1 MDVPTNV
8 SCRPGFS
15 SSSYR
20 FHVKSTPLSHS
31 TVLGKVNFSDCS
43 GKTDAFYETD
53 VAHILVASDG
63 TLVVNRQMKHHNQ
76 VKSFTVHAWDSEGK
90 KFSTN
95 ITLVDHGRRLLYS
108 RGHVHSGHHNTELES
123 PKISSLPVLTFPKFN
138 SGLSRHKRAWVIPPM
153 NVAENLRGP
162 FPLQLVQIKSSRDK
176 EITVF
181 YSITGQGA
189 DRPPLGIFTIKREDG
204 WVSVT
209 VPLDREEYAD
219 YTLKC
224 YAVSQNGESVEEPM
238 DIIIRV
244 IDQNDNRPRF
254 TQKVFEGSVLE
265 GVPPGTPVM
274 NVTATDADDPNT
286 ENAILGYSILNQEPG
301 EMFIIHRQTGVI
313 SVVTTGLD
321 RESVNKYTLTIQV
334 ADMEGEGL
342 SATSTAIITI
352 KDQNDNPPLFISKTY
367 TANVTENVV
376 DFEILQLS
384 VTDKDEPHSPNWR
397 AVYRI
402 VKGNEGGFF
411 NMSTAESNNG
421 ILKVVK
427 GLDYETTPVYTLLIS
442 AENEASFSIALTPS
456 TATVTV
462 FVLDQN
468 EAPIFNPKEKTE
480 QLREDHPVRRVISTY
495 TATDPDKGQKQVI
508 RYNISRD
515 PAGWLEVNPETGVI
529 SSKAE
534 LDRES
539 VFVQNNKYSA
549 VILAS
554 DDGIPSATGTGTL
567 ILDLEDVNDNAPVP
581 SPRDFEICNEEGVP
595 VLLQI
600 VDRDL
605 PPHTSPFRAQLL
617 RSSDK
622 NWTVVLNE
630 KGDGLLLTP
639 KHMLKP
645 ALYPVYIR
653 LFDAQGI
660 FQDTVVNATVCECKG
675 ELYCP
680 PKSAHFGPPVFSV
693 VLAVLAAIL
702 ALLILLLLVILFM
715 KRRKSVKEPLLPEDD
730 VRDNIYYYDE
740 EGGGEDD
747 QDFDLSQLH
756 RGLDARPEI
765 TRNDVVPTLMPA
777 PQYRPRPANPDEIGN
792 FIDENLNAADNDP
805 TAPPYDSLL
814 VFDYE
819 GGDSEA
825 GSLSSLNSSS
835 SGDQDYDC
843 LNEWGP
849 RFRKLADMYG
859 GSED

>member
-1 MDVPTNV
+1 MWVASVGYLLPLCAVVLLFTLQFCRVCCVDVPTNV

-265 GVPPGTPVM
+265 GVPPVLQLLPHRLDM
-274 NVTATDADDPNT
+274 
-286 ENAILGYSILNQEPG
+286 ENMGFCHMKY
-301 EMFIIHRQTGVI
+301 
-313 SVVTTGLD
+313 TTSTCQNFMQ
-321 RESVNKYTLTIQV
+321 SVNKYTLTIQV

-411 NMSTAESNNG
+411 NISTAESNNG

-630 KGDGLLLTP
+630 K
-639 KHMLKP
+639 
-645 ALYPVYIR
+645 V
-653 LFDAQGI
+653 
-660 FQDTVVNATVCECKG
+660 
-675 ELYCP
+675 
-680 PKSAHFGPPVFSV
+680 
-693 VLAVLAAIL
+693 
-702 ALLILLLLVILFM
+702 LLLLVILFM